1 MVHRERM
8 LRRRM
13 ASFFIG
19 KCGAFDFYKIKTSND
34 NEMIKIGEEGHI
46 EAEILL
52 LVFVFKFR
60 EITFLI

>member
-1 MVHRERM
+1 
-8 LRRRM
+8 M

-19 KCGAFDFYKIKTSND
+19 KCGPFDFYKIKTSND

-52 LVFVFKFR
+52 LVFVFIFR

>member
-1 MVHRERM
+1 
-8 LRRRM
+8 M

-34 NEMIKIGEEGHI
+34 NEMVKIGEEGHI

-52 LVFVFKFR
+52 LVFVFIFR

>member
-1 MVHRERM
+1 LANVV
-8 LRRRM
+8 LLI
-13 ASFFIG
+13 FI
-19 KCGAFDFYKIKTSND
+19 KLKTSND

-52 LVFVFKFR
+52 LVFVFIFR